1 MSKMK
6 NYKFSFYII
15 ILLLLGSCLS
25 DDKIDNT
32 PKLGLLKSIEGSSDG
47 NVSETTE
54 LSYNNDHLITT
65 LKFTQG
71 NYLIDMYNIEYN
83 DDKVRSIATTSWDP
97 QHADET
103 SIALYDVTYLDNEII
118 LTEQNSVNKMVFE
131 TTDGYVDSF
140 KNYYGENINE
150 SVFKRDANNNIDSI
164 FNYAT
169 NRFDTHLLIWNY
181 AYSDFD
187 ANANFNSAY
196 NPVFSYA
203 YSLYRP
209 LMGAVLNLKIS
220 KDTPLKSSFSDGHGT
235 YIEENITAKMLEYE
249 FGLLKNC
256 SFQFHGS
263 SGYYYL
269 EFSYY

>member
-1 MSKMK
+1 MK
-6 NYKFSFYII
+6 KLKLSLYL
-15 ILLLLGSCLS
+15 ILAVFISSCLS
-25 DDKIDNT
+25 DDDIDNT
-32 PKLGLLKSIEGSSDG
+32 PKLGLLKSIKGSSDG
-47 NVSETTE
+47 SVRGTTE
-54 LSYNNDHLITT
+54 LSYNNDHQIAT

-71 NYLIDMYNIEYN
+71 NFLIDFYNIEYN
-83 DDKVRSIATTSWDP
+83 DDKVRSITTTSWHP

-103 SIALYDVTYLDNEII
+103 SIVVYGVTYLDNEII
-118 LTEQNSVNKMVFE
+118 LTEQNSEDKMVFQI
-131 TTDGYVDSF
+131 TDGYVDSF
-140 KNYYGENINE
+140 KNYYGENIEE
-150 SVFKRDANNNIDSI
+150 SVFKRDTNNNIDSI

-181 AYSDFD
+181 TYSDFD
-187 ANANFNSAY
+187 ANAKLNSAY
-196 NPVFSYA
+196 NPVFNYS

-220 KDTPLKSSFSDGHGT
+220 KDTPLKSSYSDGHGT
-235 YIEENITAKMLEYE
+235 YRGENITAKILGYEY
-249 FGLLKNC
+249 GLLKNC